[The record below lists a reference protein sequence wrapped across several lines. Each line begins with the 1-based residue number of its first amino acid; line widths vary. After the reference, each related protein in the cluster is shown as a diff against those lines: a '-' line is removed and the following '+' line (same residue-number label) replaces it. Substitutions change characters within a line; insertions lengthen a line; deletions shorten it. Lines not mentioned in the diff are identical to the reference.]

1 MEDPR
6 GLPAPEFPVKI
17 TFVLSVAGLAFA
29 MWWTYTAPLASGVP
43 LPLSS
48 YILLWAREFLM
59 IAFLA
64 VAMICVAVVWFFRL
78 VMRLFAKFTGAY
90 NRQ

>member
-1 MEDPR
+1 MEDPS
-6 GLPAPEFPVKI
+6 GQPAPEFPVEI
-17 TFVLSVAGLAFA
+17 TIVLSVAGLAFA
-29 MWWTYTAPLASGVP
+29 MWWTYTAPSASGDPVP
-43 LPLSS
+43 LWS

-64 VAMICVAVVWFFRL
+64 VGMVCVAAVWFFRL
-78 VMRLFAKFTGAY
+78 VMRLFAKFTVAY